1 MLSKGKGF
9 MGVFQG
15 HFTYVVH
22 QERPYHGTSPEY
34 TFFRWFF
41 NVDNRAKATEKLF
54 FIISYF
60 S

>member
-15 HFTYVVH
+15 HFTYVLH
-22 QERPYHGTSPEY
+22 QERPYRGTSPEY
-34 TFFRWFF
+34 TFLGDF
-41 NVDNRAKATEKLF
+41 LML
-54 FIISYF
+54 IIVQKQLKSYF